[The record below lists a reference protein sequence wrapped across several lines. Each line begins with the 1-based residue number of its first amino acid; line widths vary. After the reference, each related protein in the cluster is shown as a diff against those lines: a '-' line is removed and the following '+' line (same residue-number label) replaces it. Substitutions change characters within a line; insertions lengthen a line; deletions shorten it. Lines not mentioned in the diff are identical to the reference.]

1 MGSDFLVGM
10 AGVVASAAPIV
21 IAAIGENLTE
31 KSGMLNL
38 AVNGIIVLS
47 AMVGFAAAY
56 EANSLVAGYLTGML
70 VGALVGFILAFCTIA
85 LNQSQVA
92 VGLVLAFLCRDLS
105 YFMGNDFMGLSAP
118 VIHSAPIPFLSE
130 IPILGALF
138 FDQTVICYL
147 SLICIVVALLW
158 IHKTRPGLIMR
169 SVGERPEA
177 AFARGIN
184 VNRVRYIYTILGSA
198 MVGLAGP
205 IYSLGLKPGWK
216 GSMTGLDGIGWIVLA
231 ITIFGGW
238 NPLKVALGAYLFE
251 LLRWVGLAYQTALPG
266 IPSQVLQVAPFP
278 LMILTLVFVNI
289 KNAEWFESLVRLL
302 PQPIYK
308 FLSLKGKRRNPSPSS
323 LGIPFRNV

>member
-1 MGSDFLVGM
+1 MESDFLVGL
-10 AGVVASAAPIV
+10 ASVIAFASPIV
-21 IAAIGENLTE
+21 IAAIGETLTE

-38 AVNGIIVLS
+38 SVNGIILLS
-47 AMVGFAAAY
+47 AMAGFVAAY
-56 EANSLVAGYLTGML
+56 QTQNLVAGYLA
-70 VGALVGFILAFCTIA
+70 GALVGAMIGFVLAFCSIT

-105 YFMGNDFMGLSAP
+105 YFLGNDFMGFRAP
-118 VIHSAPIPFLSE
+118 VIHSAPIPFLSDL
-130 IPILGALF
+130 PIVGMLF
-138 FDQTVICYL
+138 FDHTVMVYL
-147 SLICIVVALLW
+147 SLISIPIATVWLN
-158 IHKTRPGLIMR
+158 KTRFGLLAR

-184 VNRVRYIYTILGSA
+184 VNGVRYLYVILGSA

-238 NPLKVALGAYLFE
+238 NPFKVSLGSYLFE
-251 LLRWVGLAYQTALPG
+251 FLRWIGLVYQTKFTNV
-266 IPSQVLQVAPFP
+266 PSQVLQVAPFP
-278 LMILTLVFVNI
+278 LMILTLVLVNI
-289 KNAEWFESLVRLL
+289 KNAEWYEVVIRLL
-302 PQPIYK
+302 PSPLYK
-308 FLSLKGKRRNPSPSS
+308 LLTLKGKRKKAAPSS